1 VGDSTTIALNLTFFG
16 TLGLAFLMF
25 LGLFLLMVIT
35 LVLAGAGRLVVLTV
49 LALFGRLPKHET
61 LPLVRLTGEPGPP
74 SYAAGETHD
83 GDAAAPSPAKPRRA
97 GVLRAG
103 ALRAK
108 GSALRRKTG
117 AALSTVGARSGAAL
131 STARAQGGAAFSAVG
146 ARSSAAT
153 AALLAPRDWR
163 QAMRNCR
170 DLLKPSELRPRFHE
184 AVEHHP
190 LLTAARREPPV
201 LAEDWAAA
209 VAEADARAMA
219 RARAAAPEIKVSVRE
234 LPARSVS
241 AAKVEAVAPLVE
253 SALYRDIPER
263 PNPGRDGS
271 GAARSFT
278 KPPAPAPLSLLD
290 TGSLLSLSGHA
301 KALKAKLPADRC

>member
-1 VGDSTTIALNLTFFG
+1 
-16 TLGLAFLMF
+16 
-25 LGLFLLMVIT
+25 
-35 LVLAGAGRLVVLTV
+35 
-49 LALFGRLPKHET
+49 
-61 LPLVRLTGEPGPP
+61 
-74 SYAAGETHD
+74 
-83 GDAAAPSPAKPRRA
+83 
-97 GVLRAG
+97 
-103 ALRAK
+103 
-108 GSALRRKTG
+108 
-117 AALSTVGARSGAAL
+117 
-131 STARAQGGAAFSAVG
+131 
-146 ARSSAAT
+146 
-153 AALLAPRDWR
+153 
-163 QAMRNCR
+163 MRNCR

-278 KPPAPAPLSLLD
+278 KPAAPAPLSLLD